1 MANPSSILAWEIP
14 WAEAPGVLWSKEL
27 DTNEATEHTHTHAQT
42 HEEVIKGKEL
52 VICSTRQE
60 VVSMLSRVVRR

>member
-27 DTNEATEHTHTHAQT
+27 DTTEATEHTHTHAQT

-52 VICSTRQE
+52 VI
-60 VVSMLSRVVRR
+60 

>member
-52 VICSTRQE
+52 VI
-60 VVSMLSRVVRR
+60 